1 MNKKNIIIVMIVI
14 ILITLG
20 LVFVLFN
27 KNTPK
32 DKDDNDETNPKIE
45 ASYYEDMLSKMTSN
59 YKLFFDNMPLPPE
72 GYEVKV
78 TLADLKRSQIDI
90 SGYVNYQTKIP
101 CDLSDSYATGVV
113 KDNAVTEI
121 SVYYSCGE
129 AVNY

>member
-90 SGYVNYQTKIP
+90 SG
-101 CDLSDSYATGVV
+101 
-113 KDNAVTEI
+113 
-121 SVYYSCGE
+121 
-129 AVNY
+129 